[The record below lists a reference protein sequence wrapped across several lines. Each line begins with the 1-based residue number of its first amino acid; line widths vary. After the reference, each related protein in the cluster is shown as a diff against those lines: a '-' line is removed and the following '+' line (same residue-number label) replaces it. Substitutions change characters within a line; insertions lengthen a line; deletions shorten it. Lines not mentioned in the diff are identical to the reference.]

1 MTNKGQINYQSSC
14 PNQGYKT
21 CSTFN
26 FLFNVDILQHISDI
40 LPGMVHFS
48 RVLMHVYIEKK
59 IGIKGKKYKI
69 IDRVIAMCFFII
81 IYHIVV

>member
-1 MTNKGQINYQSSC
+1 
-14 PNQGYKT
+14 
-21 CSTFN
+21 
-26 FLFNVDILQHISDI
+26 
-40 LPGMVHFS
+40 
-48 RVLMHVYIEKK
+48 MHVYIEKK